1 MKSIGRHLLEDTQ
14 SRTRLK
20 KVSFT
25 LHESSS
31 SESIGSDSTQFN
43 TKVFQER
50 RCSTPSCR
58 PKFKYRHSASDSGFP
73 MDSDIK
79 SKFDKDSRFLK
90 FRECRIRL
98 QSEVDRFMSGD
109 KEGASFE
116 SVARK
121 AKEAFDEP
129 VEDSFGEFP
138 LHFRRRHNGLGSRG
152 KGHIFETDKNEPKL
166 RSWSLDR
173 NAL

>member
-1 MKSIGRHLLEDTQ
+1 MKSIGRQLLEDTQ
-14 SRTRLK
+14 SRARLK

-31 SESIGSDSTQFN
+31 SESIGSDSAQFSS
-43 TKVFQER
+43 KVFRER
-50 RCSTPSCR
+50 RCSTPSSR

-79 SKFDKDSRFLK
+79 SKFDKDARFMK

-109 KEGASFE
+109 KDNASFE

-121 AKEAFDEP
+121 AKEAFNEP

-138 LHFRRRHNGLGSRG
+138 LHFRRRHKGLGCRERG
-152 KGHIFETDKNEPKL
+152 NLFQTDKNEPKL

>member
-1 MKSIGRHLLEDTQ
+1 MKSISRQLLEETQ
-14 SRTRLK
+14 PRTRLK

-31 SESIGSDSTQFN
+31 SESIGSDSTQF
-43 TKVFQER
+43 TKKVFKER

-73 MDSDIK
+73 MDSEIK
-79 SKFDKDSRFLK
+79 SKFDKDSRFMK
-90 FRECRIRL
+90 FRECRFRL
-98 QSEVDRFMSGD
+98 QSEVDRFISGD
-109 KEGASFE
+109 KDDTSFE
-116 SVARK
+116 TVARK
-121 AKEAFDEP
+121 AKEAFNEP
-129 VEDSFGEFP
+129 VDDPFGEFS
-138 LHFRRRHNGLGSRG
+138 LHFKRRHKGLAGRG
-152 KGHIFETDKNEPKL
+152 RGHLFESDKNEPKL